1 MTDKEIKKQAKKEF
15 PMPDKGC
22 CPEKRRAIMRLRE
35 QYFNMMK
42 KKNQNNERD

>member
-22 CPEKRRAIMRLRE
+22 CPEKRRAIIRLRE

-42 KKNQNNERD
+42 KKQDADGR